1 MKYTNDFELFD
12 LVCENNEEATNC
24 LFEKYKYIVDIVYN
38 KYKRSAYALSI
49 DLEELRQE
57 AMVGFSDALVSY
69 VPEKNTSLKTFISL
83 CVERRVSNFVK
94 KADTGK
100 ARALKEAFSLEME
113 LSDGESSLMDYIG
126 DSTNDPQVKMEEKEN
141 ISILRDKINELLSPL
156 EKEVFELLVNNFS
169 YEDIASILKLETRQI
184 YNVVHRIRNKIKD
197 IL

>member
-1 MKYTNDFELFD
+1 MEYTNDFELFD

>member
-1 MKYTNDFELFD
+1 
-12 LVCENNEEATNC
+12 
-24 LFEKYKYIVDIVYN
+24 
-38 KYKRSAYALSI
+38 
-49 DLEELRQE
+49 
-57 AMVGFSDALVSY
+57 MVGFSDALVSY

>member
-12 LVCENNEEATNC
+12 LVCENNEEASNC

-57 AMVGFSDALVSY
+57 AMVGFSDALVSF
-69 VPEKNTSLKTFISL
+69 VPEKNASLKTFISL

-113 LSDGESSLMDYIG
+113 VSDGDSTLMDYIG
-126 DSTNDPQVKMEEKEN
+126 DSKNDPQVKMEEKEN
-141 ISILRDKINELLSPL
+141 ITILRDKINTALSPL
-156 EKEVFELLVNNFS
+156 EKEVFELLVNNFN

>member
-113 LSDGESSLMDYIG
+113 LSDGDSTLMDYIG
-126 DSTNDPQVKMEEKEN
+126 DSKNDPQVKMEEKEN
-141 ISILRDKINELLSPL
+141 ITILRDKINTALSPL